1 MAFRFRKQFKILPGI
16 KVTLSKRSIGVTA
29 GVRGAHV
36 SINTKGRIT
45 RTVGVPGTGL
55 SDVNIS
61 NTKNKST
68 NN

>member
-29 GVRGAHV
+29 GVLGAHV
-36 SINTKGRIT
+36 SINTKGQIT

-61 NTKNKST
+61 NTKNNSSD
-68 NN
+68 

>member
-29 GVRGAHV
+29 GVRGAHI

-45 RTVGVPGTGL
+45 RTVGIPGSGV

-61 NTKNKST
+61 NAKNNST
-68 NN
+68 D

>member
-1 MAFRFRKQFKILPGI
+1 MAFRFRKRFKIFPGI

-29 GVRGAHV
+29 GVRGAHL

-45 RTVGVPGTGL
+45 RTVGLPGSGL

-61 NTKNKST
+61 QNNKEI
-68 NN
+68 